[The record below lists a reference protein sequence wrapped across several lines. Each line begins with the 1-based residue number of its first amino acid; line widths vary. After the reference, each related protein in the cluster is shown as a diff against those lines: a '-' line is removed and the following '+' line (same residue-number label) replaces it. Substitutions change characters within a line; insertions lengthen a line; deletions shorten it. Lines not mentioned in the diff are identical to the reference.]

1 MTALFRKT
9 CRKLTTA
16 TADDSRMGPLSTP
29 TEKGVLR
36 MDWPCRIYR
45 DRVTVSLLVVSIGLG
60 GCHSGKLGGHYWAPA
75 RSHLEA
81 KVPTPPPD
89 VPRELSKVA
98 LPDYVIE
105 PPDILMID
113 AIKVVPKSPYRIES
127 LDLLA
132 IEVPG
137 ALPDHPIEGQLV
149 VEPGGT
155 IDLGPPYGSVQVAGL
170 DTHEAARVVE
180 NKLREFLSDA
190 TTHLSLAQSAGA
202 QQISG
207 EHLVGPDGK
216 VTLGSYGKVF
226 VTGLNQQ
233 QARQAIE
240 THLGQ
245 FLESPR
251 VAVDLYAY
259 NSKFYYVITDGAGLG
274 DAVAKFPITGN
285 DTVLDALAEING
297 MQEVSSKRI
306 WIARPAPYGSACD
319 QILPVDWHALSQRG
333 ETDTNYQLMPG
344 DRLFIAHDPLV
355 ATNNALGKF
364 VNPFQR
370 MFGPILMGTYTIRG
384 IKFFSSG
391 TGGFGGGI

>member
-1 MTALFRKT
+1 MGWACRT
-9 CRKLTTA
+9 C
-16 TADDSRMGPLSTP
+16 
-29 TEKGVLR
+29 
-36 MDWPCRIYR
+36 R
-45 DRVTVSLLVVSIGLG
+45 DRVTVALLVLSLG
-60 GCHSGKLGGHYWAPA
+60 FSGCHSAKLGGHYWAPP

-81 KVPTPPPD
+81 KVPAPPPD

-98 LPDYVIE
+98 MPDYVIE

-170 DTHEAARVVE
+170 DLRDAARTVE
-180 NKLREFLSDA
+180 NKLREFLADPS
-190 TTHLSLAQSAGA
+190 THLNLAQSAGA
-202 QQISG
+202 QQVAG
-207 EHLVGPDGK
+207 EHIVGPDGK
-216 VTLGSYGKVF
+216 VTLGTYGKVF
-226 VTGLNQQ
+226 VTGLTQQ

-240 THLGQ
+240 IHLSQ
-245 FLESPR
+245 YLESPR
-251 VAVDLYAY
+251 VAVDIYAY

-274 DAVAKFPITGN
+274 DSVAKFPITGN

-306 WIARPAPYGSACD
+306 WIARPVPYGAACD
-319 QILPVDWHALSQRG
+319 QILAVDWHGISQRG
-333 ETDTNYQLMPG
+333 ESATNYQLMPG

-355 ATNNALGKF
+355 ATNNAIGKF

-370 MFGPILMGTYTIRG
+370 MFGGILTGTYTVRA